1 MRVGELFDIFKKFF
15 RLFLVL
21 LGGYIMLLEIGMA
34 ISESHVLKYISS
46 WFILFEMCGIGIAL
60 LIIGGVKLLTKEK
73 DPEVRKLINIRNRK
87 YKIFFILLGTYIII
101 LEIVMAIVES
111 PLNIDIGTS
120 FFFLIRFVFGI
131 FSIVQGI
138 LISR

>member
-1 MRVGELFDIFKKFF
+1 MRAGELFDICKSFF

-21 LGGYIMLLEIGMA
+21 LGGYIILLEIGMA
-34 ISESHVLKYISS
+34 ISESHVLEYISS

-60 LIIGGVKLLTKEK
+60 LIIGGVKLLTREK

-101 LEIVMAIVES
+101 LEIAMAVVES
-111 PLNIDIGTS
+111 PLNIDFGNS

-131 FSIVQGI
+131 FFILLGI
-138 LISR
+138 KIKA